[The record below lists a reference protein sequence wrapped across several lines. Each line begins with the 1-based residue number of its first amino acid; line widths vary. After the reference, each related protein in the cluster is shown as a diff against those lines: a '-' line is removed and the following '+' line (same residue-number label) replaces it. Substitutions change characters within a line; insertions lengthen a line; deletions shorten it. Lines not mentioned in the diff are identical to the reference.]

1 MVVLTAAAEE
11 VLMATAAAAADDDVD
26 PAAAVAAVAPYCRL
40 TPAQIHLTCAGG
52 CQLRWILWQTR
63 QGGAVTNVGEDPVEV
78 LVIRV
83 LAAELL
89 APRPRPALPVL

>member
-1 MVVLTAAAEE
+1 MPLLLLP
-11 VLMATAAAAADDDVD
+11 LMMMLFT
-26 PAAAVAAVAPYCRL
+26 PLLLLLLPYCRL